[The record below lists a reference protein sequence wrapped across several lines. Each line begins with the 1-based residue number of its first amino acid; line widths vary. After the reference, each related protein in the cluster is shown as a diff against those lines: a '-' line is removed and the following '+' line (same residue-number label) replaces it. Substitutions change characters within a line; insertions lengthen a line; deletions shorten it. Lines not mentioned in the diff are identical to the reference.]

1 MQIITICSYMI
12 DEEFLTKVEHFIE
25 RHGLTPT
32 TFGLWA
38 MNDSRF
44 VFDLRN
50 GRMCFGATIRRVYH
64 FMNHYEAEQD
74 RKFKRRSPSHPYTQ

>member
-1 MQIITICSYMI
+1 MQIITICSYMF
-12 DEEFLTKVEHFIE
+12 DEHFLPIVEHFIE
-25 RHGLTPT
+25 RHRLTPT

-50 GRMCFGATIRRVYH
+50 GRMCFGATIRRVYR
-64 FMNHYEAEQD
+64 FMAEYEAEQVA
-74 RKFKRRSPSHPYTQ
+74 KQLRR